1 MRRLHLV
8 GVLVLGVLCAQWHLS
23 CRTLPSAPTRP
34 NVVLLMADDMGWG
47 DMGPEATTLTPHLDA
62 LAASGLSF
70 NRFYAAAPVCSP
82 TRGSVLTGRH
92 PSRYGITGANAGHLP
107 AEEHTLAEYLAEAGY
122 ATGHFGKWHL
132 GTLTTEKR
140 DSNRGRSGKT
150 KHYSPPWEHGFEVC
164 FSTEAKV
171 PTYDPMVDPKTGE
184 AYGTAYWTGPREE
197 VLDDLDGDDS
207 ALIMDRALEFIDEA
221 TDTGRSFFAVVWFHA
236 PHKPV
241 VAGPEHL
248 ARHPGHEGQAQH
260 YRGCL
265 SAMDD
270 QVGRLRTALRER
282 GVADETMVWFTS
294 DNGPEGN
301 NDTLGTTRGLR
312 GRKRSLFEGGVR
324 VPGLLE
330 WPERIPAGEET
341 DVPAVTSDYLPT
353 VLSLLGLEH
362 RDDRAIDGVD
372 LGRFLRGEGGERSR
386 PIGFRSGG
394 KQTWIDGRFK
404 IQRNGKSKPV
414 RLFDLHLDPGE
425 SEDLA
430 VGDSER
436 AGRMQT
442 ALDLWQSSCESSAAG
457 GDYR

>member
-1 MRRLHLV
+1 MRRLHFVVPLA
-8 GVLVLGVLCAQWHLS
+8 LGVIGLVWSSACRALPFAQ
-23 CRTLPSAPTRP
+23 TRP
-34 NVVLLMADDMGWG
+34 NVILLMADDMGWG
-47 DMGPEATTLTPHLDA
+47 DLGPGATTLTPHLDA
-62 LAASGLSF
+62 MSANGLTF
-70 NRFYAAAPVCSP
+70 HRFYAAAPVCSP
-82 TRGSVLTGRH
+82 TRGSALTGRH

-107 AEEHTLAEYLAEAGY
+107 AAEHTLAEYLEEAGY

-132 GTLTTEKR
+132 GTLTTEKK
-140 DSNRGRSGKT
+140 DSNRGRPGK
-150 KHYSPPWEHGFEVC
+150 KQHYSPPWEHGFDVC

-171 PTYDPMVDPKTGE
+171 PTYDPMVDPKTGKP
-184 AYGTAYWTGPREE
+184 YGTAYWTGPGEE

-221 TDTGRSFFAVVWFHA
+221 TDTGRPFFAVVWFHA

-270 QVGRLRTALRER
+270 QVGRLRAALRAQ
-282 GVADETMVWFTS
+282 GVADETMVWFCS

-301 NDTLGTTRGLR
+301 NNTLGTTRGLR

-330 WPERIPAGEET
+330 WPERVSAGGET

-353 VLSLLGLEH
+353 VLSLLGLEL
-362 RDDRAIDGVD
+362 RDDRPIDGVD
-372 LGRFLRGEGGERSR
+372 LGSLLEGGGGGRSR

-394 KQTWIDGRFK
+394 KQAWVDGRYK
-404 IQRNGKSKPV
+404 IQRNGKNKPV
-414 RLFDLHLDPGE
+414 RLFDLHLDPCETG
-425 SEDLA
+425 DLDE
-430 VGDSER
+430 VDLER
-436 AGRMQT
+436 AGDMQA
-442 ALDLWQSSCESSAAG
+442 ALDLWCSSCETSAAG

>member
-1 MRRLHLV
+1 
-8 GVLVLGVLCAQWHLS
+8 
-23 CRTLPSAPTRP
+23 
-34 NVVLLMADDMGWG
+34 MADDMGWG
-47 DMGPEATTLTPHLDA
+47 DIGPKATTLTPHLDA
-62 LAASGLSF
+62 MSANGLTF
-70 NRFYAAAPVCSP
+70 HRFYAAAPVCSP

-107 AEEHTLAEYLAEAGY
+107 AEEHTLAEYLSEAGY

-132 GTLTTEKR
+132 GTLTTEKK
-140 DSNRGRSGKT
+140 DSNRGGSGKT
-150 KHYSPPWEHGFEVC
+150 KHYSPPWEHGFDVC

-171 PTYDPMVDPKTGE
+171 PTYDPMMDPETGE
-184 AYGTAYWTGPREE
+184 SYGTAYWTGAEEE
-197 VLDDLDGDDS
+197 VLDDLEGDDS
-207 ALIMDRALEFIDEA
+207 SLIMDRALEFIEES
-221 TDTGRSFFAVVWFHA
+221 TESGRPFFAVVWFHA

-248 ARHPGHEGQAQH
+248 ARHPDRKGQAQH

-270 QVGRLRTALRER
+270 QVGRLRAALRAR
-282 GVADETMVWFTS
+282 GVADETMLWFTS

-330 WPERIPAGEET
+330 WPKQIPVGEET
-341 DVPAVTSDYLPT
+341 DVPSVTSDYLPT
-353 VLSLLGLEH
+353 ILSLLGMQL
-362 RDDRAIDGVD
+362 RDDRPIDGVD
-372 LGRFLRGEGGERSR
+372 LAPFLKGGGGERSR

-394 KQTWIDGRFK
+394 KQAWIDGRYK
-404 IQRNGKSKPV
+404 IHMSGKGKAV
-414 RLFDLHLDPGE
+414 RLFDLYLDPSE

-430 VGDSER
+430 GGDPER
-436 AGRMQT
+436 VDRMNSAF
-442 ALDLWQSSCESSAAG
+442 ALWKTSCESSVVG
-457 GDYR
+457 EDYR